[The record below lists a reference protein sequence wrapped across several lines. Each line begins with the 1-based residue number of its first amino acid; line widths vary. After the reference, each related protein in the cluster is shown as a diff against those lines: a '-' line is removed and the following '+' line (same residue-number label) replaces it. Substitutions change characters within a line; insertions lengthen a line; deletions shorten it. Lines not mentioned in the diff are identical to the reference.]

1 MGSESDGTSGS
12 TNGSATGAASIR
24 RMLERPK
31 AGGEVVVRGW
41 LRTVRHAKGVSFLD
55 VNDGSCMDGLQVV
68 ANPETEGFED
78 VVRALSTG
86 CAVEARGE
94 LVDSPGKGQ
103 RYEVHASAVALVGDA
118 GEGYPL
124 QKKRHS
130 FEFLRTIAH
139 LRPRTNTIGAVLRVR
154 NAASMAIHDFFQQEE
169 FVYLHTPI
177 VTASDAE
184 GAGEMF
190 RVTTLPLGD
199 PPRDEAGAVDDAAD
213 FFGRPT
219 YLTVSGQ
226 LEAEIGA
233 LALSRVYTFGPTF
246 RAENSNTAR
255 HLAEF
260 WMVEPEA
267 AFYDL
272 GDLAD
277 LAERFLKFV
286 FARVLDRCADD
297 MAFFEKRIESEAI
310 TRMRRVIDEPFERIP
325 YREAISILE
334 GSGQAF
340 EFPIRF
346 GADLQSEHER
356 WLTEQHVGR
365 PVVVTDWPADIK
377 AFYMY
382 RNDDGE
388 TVAAMD
394 VLVGGVGEI
403 IGGSQREHRADVLEG
418 TIRAQGLDP
427 ADYWWYL
434 DLRRYGSVPHAGF
447 GLGFE
452 RIVQFMTGMA
462 NIRDVIPFP
471 RVPGQAEF

>member
-1 MGSESDGTSGS
+1 MAVE
-12 TNGSATGAASIR
+12 SIR
-24 RMLERPK
+24 SMLRRPA
-31 AGGEVVVRGW
+31 AGGAGLVQGW
-41 LRTVRHAKGVSFLD
+41 LRTVRHGKEVSFLD
-55 VNDGSCMDGLQVV
+55 VSDGSCMDGMQVV
-68 ANPETEGFED
+68 ANSDTVGFES
-78 VVRALSTG
+78 VVRHLATG
-86 CAVEARGE
+86 CAISAEGDVVE
-94 LVDSPGKGQ
+94 SPGQGQ
-103 RYEVHASAVALVGDA
+103 RFELHATKVELVGDA

-154 NAASMAIHDFFQQEE
+154 NAASMAIHEFFQREE
-169 FVYLHTPI
+169 FLYLHTPI

-190 RVTTLPLGD
+190 RVTTLPPGEA
-199 PPRDEAGAVDDAAD
+199 PRNDDGEVDFSGD

-260 WMVEPEA
+260 WMVEPEV
-267 AFYDL
+267 AFCDL
-272 GDLAD
+272 AGLAD
-277 LAERFLKFV
+277 LAERFLKSV
-286 FARVLDRCADD
+286 FNDVLDRCEDD
-297 MAFFEKRIESEAI
+297 MAFFAKRIESQAI
-310 TRMRRVIDEPFERIP
+310 ERMKTVIDRPFERIP

-334 GSGQAF
+334 RSGEKF
-340 EFPIRF
+340 EFPV
-346 GADLQSEHER
+346 GMGLDLQSEHER
-356 WLTEQHVGR
+356 WLTEQHVGC
-365 PVVVTDWPADIK
+365 PVVVTDWPASIK

-382 RNDDGE
+382 RNDDNE

-394 VLVGGVGEI
+394 VLLGGVGEI
-403 IGGSQREHRADVLEG
+403 IGGSQREHRLSILED

-427 ADYWWYL
+427 DDYWWYL
-434 DLRRYGSVPHAGF
+434 DLRRFGSVPHAGF

-452 RIVQFMTGMA
+452 RLVQFMTGMA
-462 NIRDVIPFP
+462 NIRDVSPFP
-471 RVPGQAEF
+471 RAPGQAEF

>member
-1 MGSESDGTSGS
+1 MAVET
-12 TNGSATGAASIR
+12 IR
-24 RMLERPK
+24 SMLRRPA
-31 AGGEVVVRGW
+31 AGGAGVVQGW
-41 LRTVRHAKGVSFLD
+41 LRTVRHGKEVSFLD
-55 VNDGSCMDGLQVV
+55 VSDGSCMDGLQVV
-68 ANPETEGFED
+68 ANPDTEGFES
-78 VVRALSTG
+78 VVRHLATG
-86 CAVEARGE
+86 SAISAEGEVVE
-94 LVDSPGKGQ
+94 SPGKGQ
-103 RYEVHASAVALVGDA
+103 RYELHATKVSLEGEA

-130 FEFLRTIAH
+130 FEFLRTIGH
-139 LRPRTNTIGAVLRVR
+139 LRPRTNTIGAVFRVR
-154 NAASMAIHDFFQQEE
+154 NAASMAIHEFFQREE
-169 FVYLHTPI
+169 FFYLHTPI

-190 RVTTLPLGD
+190 RVTTLPDGEA
-199 PPRDEAGAVDDAAD
+199 PRDEAGAVDYASD

-267 AFYDL
+267 AFCDL
-272 GDLAD
+272 EGLAD
-277 LAERFLKFV
+277 LAERFLKSV
-286 FARVLDRCADD
+286 FRDVLDRCEDD
-297 MAFFEKRIESEAI
+297 MAFFAKRIESQAI
-310 TRMRRVIDEPFERIP
+310 ERMKTVIDQPFERIP
-325 YREAISILE
+325 YREAVSILE
-334 GSGQAF
+334 RSGEKF
-340 EFPIRF
+340 EFPI
-346 GADLQSEHER
+346 GMGLDLQSEHER

-365 PVVVTDWPADIK
+365 PVVVTDWPASIK

-382 RNDDGE
+382 RNDDDE

-403 IGGSQREHRADVLEG
+403 IGGSQREHRLGILED
-418 TIRAQGLDP
+418 TIRGQGLDP
-427 ADYWWYL
+427 DDYWWYL
-434 DLRRYGSVPHAGF
+434 DLRRFGSVPHAGF

-462 NIRDVIPFP
+462 NIRDVVPFP
-471 RVPGQAEF
+471 RAPGQAEF

>member
-1 MGSESDGTSGS
+1 MAVET
-12 TNGSATGAASIR
+12 IR
-24 RMLERPK
+24 SMLRRPA
-31 AGGEVVVRGW
+31 AGGGGVVQGW
-41 LRTVRHAKGVSFLD
+41 LRTVRHAKEVSFLD
-55 VNDGSCMDGLQVV
+55 VSDGSCMDGLQVV
-68 ANPETEGFED
+68 ANPETEGFES
-78 VVRALSTG
+78 VVRHLATG
-86 CAVEARGE
+86 AAVRAEGE
-94 LVDSPGKGQ
+94 VVESPGKGQ
-103 RYEVHASAVALVGDA
+103 RFELHATKVILVGAA
-118 GEGYPL
+118 GEDYPL

-139 LRPRTNTIGAVLRVR
+139 LRPRTNTIGAVFRVR
-154 NAASMAIHDFFQQEE
+154 NAASMAIHEFFQREE
-169 FVYLHTPI
+169 FLYLHTPI
-177 VTASDAE
+177 VTGSDAE

-190 RVTTLPLGD
+190 RVTTLQDGEA
-199 PPRDEAGAVDDAAD
+199 PRNDEGAVDYSND

-267 AFYDL
+267 AFCDL
-272 GDLAD
+272 EGLAD
-277 LAERFLKFV
+277 LAERFLKSV
-286 FARVLDRCADD
+286 FRDVLDRCEDD
-297 MAFFEKRIESEAI
+297 MAFFAKRIESQAI
-310 TRMRRVIDEPFERIP
+310 ERMKTVIDQPFERIP
-325 YREAISILE
+325 YREAIAILE
-334 GSGQAF
+334 RSGQKF
-340 EFPIRF
+340 EFPV
-346 GADLQSEHER
+346 GMGLDLQSEHER

-365 PVVVTDWPADIK
+365 PVVVTDWPASIK

-382 RNDDGE
+382 RNDDEE

-394 VLVGGVGEI
+394 VLLGGVGEI
-403 IGGSQREHRADVLEG
+403 IGGSQREHRLGVLEN
-418 TIRAQGLDP
+418 TIRGQGLDP
-427 ADYWWYL
+427 DEYWWYL

-462 NIRDVIPFP
+462 NIRDVVPFP
-471 RVPGQAEF
+471 RAPGQAEF